1 MRKKFLLYF
10 DGTVRGLTPDAPVEF
25 RGIPLGKVVS
35 VDLEFDAQ
43 TEKFIIPVVIELEP
57 ERFGGG
63 TTGYAPERRRQILEA
78 MIADGLRAQLKTGNL
93 LTGKLYVD
101 LDFYPDAGKQVLR
114 KAKGY
119 EVLPTIPTSIEEMT
133 RSVNT
138 VLDKLKEFPFGK
150 IGADMTQALANL
162 DRTIIRADGTLK
174 SIDAMVAK
182 DSPMSQE
189 LQETL
194 RELSDAARSLRV
206 LADYL
211 ERHPEALLRGKE
223 Q

>member
-1 MRKKFLLYF
+1 M
-10 DGTVRGLTPDAPVEF
+10 V
-25 RGIPLGKVVS
+25 
-35 VDLEFDAQ
+35 
-43 TEKFIIPVVIELEP
+43 
-57 ERFGGG
+57 
-63 TTGYAPERRRQILEA
+63 
-78 MIADGLRAQLKTGNL
+78 ADGLRAQLKTGNL

-101 LDFYPDAGKQVLR
+101 LEFYPDAEKQVLR
-114 KAKGY
+114 EAKGY
-119 EVLPTIPTSIEEMT
+119 EVLPTIPTSIEEIT
-133 RSVNT
+133 RSVNA
-138 VLDKLKEFPFGK
+138 VLEKLKDFPFGR
-150 IGADMTQALANL
+150 IGADMTQALTNL
-162 DRTIIRADGTLK
+162 DKTIVQADGTLK

-223 Q
+223 QQ